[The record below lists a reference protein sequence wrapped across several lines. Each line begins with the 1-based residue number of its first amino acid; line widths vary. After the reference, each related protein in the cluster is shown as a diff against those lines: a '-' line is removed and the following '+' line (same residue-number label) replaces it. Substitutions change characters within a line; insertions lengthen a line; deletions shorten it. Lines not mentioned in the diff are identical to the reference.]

1 MRAMEKTRRA
11 NALGKPPDF
20 QIGPPALACRDSS
33 RQDQGMRIRIVHDTV
48 YTYEQPARGLI
59 QILRLTPR
67 DHDGQHVREWR
78 IEPSVNGRLTAREDG
93 FGNLVHWF
101 TADDPTDALTVRV
114 TGEIE
119 TFETSGIVRGAVE
132 RLPDLFYLR
141 DTPLTEASPE
151 LKAFAEKVAAGK
163 GEGDPLSVL
172 HRLLAAVHDAVTF
185 EPGPTSASTSA
196 AQSFEAGKGV
206 CQDLTHIFLAAAR
219 HLEIPSRYVSGYFRR
234 GDGSDDQEA
243 AHAWA
248 EALVPDLGWIG
259 FDPANGLSATEA
271 HVRVAV
277 GLDYLGAA
285 PIRGSRVG
293 GGTET
298 LGVALR
304 VEQVKFPSQ
313 HQAGGQQSQSQG

>member
-1 MRAMEKTRRA
+1 
-11 NALGKPPDF
+11 
-20 QIGPPALACRDSS
+20 
-33 RQDQGMRIRIVHDTV
+33 MRIRIVHDTV

-141 DTPLTEASPE
+141 DTPLTETSPE
-151 LKAFAEKVAAGK
+151 LAAFAQKVGAAG
-163 GEGDPLSVL
+163 ERDVLATL
-172 HRLLAAVHDAVTF
+172 HRLLAAVHDTVTF
-185 EPGPTSASTSA
+185 EPGPSSASTSA

-206 CQDLTHIFLAAAR
+206 CQDLTHVFLSAAR
-219 HLEIPSRYVSGYFRR
+219 QLDIPSRYVSGYYRR
-234 GDGSDDQEA
+234 DDGDDQKA
-243 AHAWA
+243 GHAWV
-248 EALVPDLGWIG
+248 ESLVPNLGWVG
-259 FDPANGLSATEA
+259 FDPAHGMSATEA

-285 PIRGSRVG
+285 PIRGSRLG

-298 LGVALR
+298 LDVALR
-304 VEQVKFPSQ
+304 VEQVQTRSQ
-313 HQAGGQQSQSQG
+313 HQARGQQSQGQSQSQTQG

>member
-1 MRAMEKTRRA
+1 
-11 NALGKPPDF
+11 
-20 QIGPPALACRDSS
+20 
-33 RQDQGMRIRIVHDTV
+33 MRIRIVHDTV

-141 DTPLTEASPE
+141 DTPLTEASPD
-151 LKAFAEKVAAGK
+151 LKTFAERVAGAAG
-163 GEGDPLSVL
+163 ERDPLSTL
-172 HRLLAAVHDAVTF
+172 HRLLAAVHDAVVF
-185 EPGPTSASTSA
+185 EPGPSSAATSA

-206 CQDLTHIFLAAAR
+206 CQDLTHVFLAAAR
-219 HLEIPSRYVSGYFRR
+219 HLAIPSRYVSGYFRR
-234 GDGSDDQEA
+234 DDGGDDQKA

-248 EALVPDLGWIG
+248 ESLVPELGWVG

-285 PIRGSRVG
+285 PIRGSRMG

-298 LGVALR
+298 LDVALR
-304 VEQVKFPSQ
+304 VEQVQAQSQ
-313 HQAGGQQSQSQG
+313 HQARGQQTQSQSQG

>member
-1 MRAMEKTRRA
+1 
-11 NALGKPPDF
+11 
-20 QIGPPALACRDSS
+20 
-33 RQDQGMRIRIVHDTV
+33 MRIRIVHDTV

>member
-1 MRAMEKTRRA
+1 
-11 NALGKPPDF
+11 
-20 QIGPPALACRDSS
+20 
-33 RQDQGMRIRIVHDTV
+33 MRIRIVHDTV
-48 YTYEQPARGLI
+48 YTYQQPARGLI

-119 TFETSGIVRGAVE
+119 TFETSGVVRGAVE

-141 DTPLTEASPE
+141 DTPLTEASAE
-151 LKAFAEKVAAGK
+151 LKAFAEKVAGK
-163 GEGDPLSVL
+163 GERDALPML

-196 AQSFEAGKGV
+196 AQAFEVGKGV
-206 CQDLTHIFLAAAR
+206 CQDLTHIFLAAVR

-234 GDGSDDQEA
+234 DDGADDQKA
-243 AHAWA
+243 GHAWA
-248 EALVPDLGWIG
+248 ESLVPGLGWIG
-259 FDPANGLSATEA
+259 FDPANGISATEA

-298 LGVALR
+298 LDVALR
-304 VEQVKFPSQ
+304 VEQVHS
-313 HQAGGQQSQSQG
+313 QSQSQGHGQQIQSQSQSLGQSLGQG